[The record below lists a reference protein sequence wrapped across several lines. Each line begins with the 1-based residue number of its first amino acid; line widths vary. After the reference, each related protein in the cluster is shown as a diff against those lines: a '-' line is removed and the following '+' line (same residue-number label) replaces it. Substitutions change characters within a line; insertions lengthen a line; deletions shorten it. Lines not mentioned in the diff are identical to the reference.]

1 MIPASQWSCSE
12 VPDTTP
18 RERTTTPQLEFADA
32 QWRVVLTPPHNFVT
46 SRKRATAHHH
56 SRCLTSHYKG
66 RDRPIDRRF
75 VCLWNKYYT
84 QVSSLSCVS
93 LFTGAL
99 GRARPFPLAQK
110 MPSLAYQMIEIYV
123 FFPPCF
129 TVYVSDVRDVL
140 LVDLFEAG
148 SEM

>member
-1 MIPASQWSCSE
+1 M
-12 VPDTTP
+12 
-18 RERTTTPQLEFADA
+18 
-32 QWRVVLTPPHNFVT
+32 
-46 SRKRATAHHH
+46 
-56 SRCLTSHYKG
+56 
-66 RDRPIDRRF
+66 
-75 VCLWNKYYT
+75 WNKYYT

-129 TVYVSDVRDVL
+129 TVYVRKDVKTRKLGPRDLEGASFSGVVTIIYPVWL
-140 LVDLFEAG
+140 RQALA
-148 SEM
+148 